1 SLWALSVN
9 NERVNEGLV
18 SRSPQLVVSYGESP
32 GEGFNWKS
40 TFSWGYFEEDGSST
54 WRKDL
59 YLNAGWKGKEGGL
72 ELFFWNIDL
81 TGGQII
87 PSWGSKIWWEKR
99 VFPKWD
105 LSLSYQFSEA
115 QGESPFSFDPGD
127 QKIFSLDSCWGDYEE
142 SFLRLQGDYNL
153 NEGNWEELTAGIGL
167 GNEDFSLGVEGV
179 YSFELGEWKEER
191 YFVRKR
197 IEDCITLEAS
207 WYEPEGSLFLSL
219 NLSGLD
225 TEKKAE
231 GLFDEEEEF
240 NPFELKR
247 D

>member
-1 SLWALSVN
+1 
-9 NERVNEGLV
+9 
-18 SRSPQLVVSYGESP
+18 
-32 GEGFNWKS
+32 
-40 TFSWGYFEEDGSST
+40 
-54 WRKDL
+54 
-59 YLNAGWKGKEGGL
+59 
-72 ELFFWNIDL
+72 
-81 TGGQII
+81 
-87 PSWGSKIWWEKR
+87 
-99 VFPKWD
+99 
-105 LSLSYQFSEA
+105 
-115 QGESPFSFDPGD
+115 
-127 QKIFSLDSCWGDYEE
+127 LDSCWGDYEE